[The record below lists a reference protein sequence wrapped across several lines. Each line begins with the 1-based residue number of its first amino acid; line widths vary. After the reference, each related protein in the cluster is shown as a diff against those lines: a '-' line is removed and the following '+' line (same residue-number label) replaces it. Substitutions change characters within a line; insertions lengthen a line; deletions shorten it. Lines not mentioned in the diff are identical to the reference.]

1 MRDEWYFLTI
11 GKTLNIDR
19 FVPYVCVSFFYT
31 SVCHVR
37 QIVLP

>member
-19 FVPYVCVSFFYT
+19 FVPYVCVSFFIL
-31 SVCHVR
+31 VCVMLGR
-37 QIVLP
+37 